1 MMTQEEY
8 VRDAIGLLSQ
18 LIATPSTSR
27 NEKDAADIM
36 EKALRNYGFT
46 PHREANNVWV
56 ISPHF
61 DEQKPTLLLNA
72 HIDTVK
78 PVDSWRR
85 DPFAPTI
92 EGDTL
97 YGLGSNDCGGGLCS
111 LLQTFRMLTEKTQ
124 NYNLIYL
131 ASAEEEVSG
140 KDGISR
146 ALPLLPKIDLAIVG
160 EPTGMQPAV
169 AEKGLMVLDVIAHG
183 KSGHAARN
191 EGVNAIYEALDDMRW
206 IRDYKFEKVSPFLG
220 STKMTLT
227 VVNAGTQHNVIPD
240 TCTMLV
246 DIRTN
251 EFYDNEELYHFICQH
266 LKSEVKAHS
275 FRLKSSRI
283 DPEHPLYKVCRF
295 VERKIKYAD
304 KSNNFNLAE
313 KFIELTRPPYGLFQ
327 SYAGMGMLAF
337 AMRPYVNKIFDLN
350 GKPREVQHMVEDVVE
365 VFKSWEDGKI
375 SQKVT
380 FRFETPEEGKISKA
394 FIRVFNLTRFKDIS
408 EISSLKNARWVMTH
422 SFVPEKKYP
431 LWSLKFVSDDVAK
444 PEVKKLVENINTI
457 CVEVG
462 SSNPNLLS
470 ETADG
475 IKLYE
480 FELKNLINDADNF
493 RKGFLAFLQTEESV
507 KLNESEFDDAV
518 HYISTHQQAEVG
530 TWNESE
536 VLNALLK
543 WRVST
548 MPSVPPT
555 PHDHPLP
562 PVPPVTP
569 PPTPFAGQKRQKALD
584 KVDQISDVYQAK
596 NLLHRIVD
604 LGYETILDTILNN

>member
-36 EKALRNYGFT
+36 EKALHNYGFT

-56 ISPHF
+56 IAPHF

-78 PVDSWRR
+78 PVDSWKR

-220 STKMTLT
+220 PTKMTLT

-240 TCTMLV
+240 KCTMLV

-251 EFYDNEELYHFICQH
+251 EFYDNEEVYHFICQH

-283 DPEHPLYKVCRF
+283 DPEHPL
-295 VERKIKYAD
+295 IKKCVA
-304 KSNNFNLAE
+304 
-313 KFIELTRPPYGLFQ
+313 
-327 SYAGMGMLAF
+327 MGM
-337 AMRPYVNKIFDLN
+337 
-350 GKPREVQHMVEDVVE
+350 KPFGSPTLSDQALMPFPS
-365 VFKSWEDGKI
+365 FKLGPGESSRSHSADE
-375 SQKVT
+375 
-380 FRFETPEEGKISKA
+380 
-394 FIRVFNLTRFKDIS
+394 FIRIS
-408 EISSLKNARWVMTH
+408 EIADAIA
-422 SFVPEKKYP
+422 KY
-431 LWSLKFVSDDVAK
+431 K
-444 PEVKKLVENINTI
+444 E
-457 CVEVG
+457 
-462 SSNPNLLS
+462 LL
-470 ETADG
+470 DG
-475 IKLYE
+475 AAI
-480 FELKNLINDADNF
+480 
-493 RKGFLAFLQTEESV
+493 
-507 KLNESEFDDAV
+507 
-518 HYISTHQQAEVG
+518 
-530 TWNESE
+530 
-536 VLNALLK
+536 
-543 WRVST
+543 
-548 MPSVPPT
+548 
-555 PHDHPLP
+555 
-562 PVPPVTP
+562 
-569 PPTPFAGQKRQKALD
+569 
-584 KVDQISDVYQAK
+584 
-596 NLLHRIVD
+596 
-604 LGYETILDTILNN
+604 

>member
-36 EKALRNYGFT
+36 EKALHNYGFT

-56 ISPHF
+56 IAPHF

-78 PVDSWRR
+78 PVDSWKR

-97 YGLGSNDCGGGLCS
+97 YGLGCNDCGGGLCS
-111 LLQTFRMLTEKTQ
+111 LLQIFRMLTEKPQ

-191 EGVNAIYEALDDMRW
+191 EGLNAIYEALDDMRW

-220 STKMTLT
+220 PTKMTLT

-240 TCTMLV
+240 KCTMLV

-251 EFYDNEELYHFICQH
+251 EFYDNEEVYHFICQH

-283 DPEHPLYKVCRF
+283 DPEHPL
-295 VERKIKYAD
+295 IKKCVA
-304 KSNNFNLAE
+304 
-313 KFIELTRPPYGLFQ
+313 
-327 SYAGMGMLAF
+327 MGM
-337 AMRPYVNKIFDLN
+337 
-350 GKPREVQHMVEDVVE
+350 KPFGSPTLSDQALMPFSS
-365 VFKSWEDGKI
+365 FKLGPGESSRSHSADE
-375 SQKVT
+375 
-380 FRFETPEEGKISKA
+380 
-394 FIRVFNLTRFKDIS
+394 FIRIS
-408 EISSLKNARWVMTH
+408 EIADAIA
-422 SFVPEKKYP
+422 KY
-431 LWSLKFVSDDVAK
+431 K
-444 PEVKKLVENINTI
+444 E
-457 CVEVG
+457 
-462 SSNPNLLS
+462 LL
-470 ETADG
+470 DG
-475 IKLYE
+475 AAI
-480 FELKNLINDADNF
+480 
-493 RKGFLAFLQTEESV
+493 
-507 KLNESEFDDAV
+507 
-518 HYISTHQQAEVG
+518 
-530 TWNESE
+530 
-536 VLNALLK
+536 
-543 WRVST
+543 
-548 MPSVPPT
+548 
-555 PHDHPLP
+555 
-562 PVPPVTP
+562 
-569 PPTPFAGQKRQKALD
+569 
-584 KVDQISDVYQAK
+584 
-596 NLLHRIVD
+596 
-604 LGYETILDTILNN
+604 

>member
-8 VRDAIGLLSQ
+8 VKDAVGLLSQ

-36 EKALRNYGFT
+36 EQALRGYGFT

-56 ISPHF
+56 INPHF

-220 STKMTLT
+220 PTKMTLT

-240 TCTMLV
+240 KCTMLV

-251 EFYDNEELYHFICQH
+251 EFYDNEEVYHFICQH

-283 DPEHPLYKVCRF
+283 DPEHPL
-295 VERKIKYAD
+295 IKKCVA
-304 KSNNFNLAE
+304 
-313 KFIELTRPPYGLFQ
+313 
-327 SYAGMGMLAF
+327 MGM
-337 AMRPYVNKIFDLN
+337 
-350 GKPREVQHMVEDVVE
+350 KPFGSPTLSDQALMPFSS
-365 VFKSWEDGKI
+365 FKLGPGESSRSHSADE
-375 SQKVT
+375 
-380 FRFETPEEGKISKA
+380 
-394 FIRVFNLTRFKDIS
+394 FIRIS
-408 EISSLKNARWVMTH
+408 EIADAIA
-422 SFVPEKKYP
+422 KY
-431 LWSLKFVSDDVAK
+431 K
-444 PEVKKLVENINTI
+444 E
-457 CVEVG
+457 
-462 SSNPNLLS
+462 LL
-470 ETADG
+470 DG
-475 IKLYE
+475 AAI
-480 FELKNLINDADNF
+480 
-493 RKGFLAFLQTEESV
+493 
-507 KLNESEFDDAV
+507 
-518 HYISTHQQAEVG
+518 
-530 TWNESE
+530 
-536 VLNALLK
+536 
-543 WRVST
+543 
-548 MPSVPPT
+548 
-555 PHDHPLP
+555 
-562 PVPPVTP
+562 
-569 PPTPFAGQKRQKALD
+569 
-584 KVDQISDVYQAK
+584 
-596 NLLHRIVD
+596 
-604 LGYETILDTILNN
+604 